1 MLLKTQFR
9 KGLVR
14 CQCWMKKRNHVRI
27 NINLT
32 SSPKRHKYHTGKHS
46 VETIWINL
54 NAISDEIKIVEIVEM
69 FTHFSLYTAKRWNT
83 WRVNRQWA
91 LTFRRLYTCFLVVKI
106 VYFKVGYCFCHQTWR
121 KNIQNGY
128 LQASR
133 KESRSVPQLCLTVA
147 SQILKVGLILVVAGA
162 FGPHQNL
169 TSRTAAALALNR
181 LLITT
186 FSNLISSSHNHL

>member
-54 NAISDEIKIVEIVEM
+54 NAISDEIKIVEIVEI

-106 VYFKVGYCFCHQTWR
+106 VCLKVSYCCCHQTWR
-121 KNIQNGY
+121 KKTFKTGTCRRRAKNLDRYHSYAWQ
-128 LQASR
+128 LHLKSW
-133 KESRSVPQLCLTVA
+133 RSVLFLSLPEHSDPIKILRLTPQQHSL
-147 SQILKVGLILVVAGA
+147 
-162 FGPHQNL
+162 
-169 TSRTAAALALNR
+169 
-181 LLITT
+181 
-186 FSNLISSSHNHL
+186 